1 MKLPTMP
8 ALPFDQDDRR
18 VIGMGVVVFCIA
30 LLVLTGAAL
39 VLGLSVRVFLL
50 ASGLSGG

>member
-1 MKLPTMP
+1 M
-8 ALPFDQDDRR
+8 PFDQDDRR
-18 VIGMGVVVFCIA
+18 VIGMGLVAFCVA
-30 LLVLTGAAL
+30 LLALVGAAL